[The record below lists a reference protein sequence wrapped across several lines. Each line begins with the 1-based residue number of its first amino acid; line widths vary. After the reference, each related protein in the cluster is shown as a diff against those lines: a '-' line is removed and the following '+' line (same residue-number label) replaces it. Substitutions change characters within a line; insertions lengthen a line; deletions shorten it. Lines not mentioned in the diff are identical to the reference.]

1 MADTPRNP
9 WKTLEGRAI
18 YENAWFRVREDRVI
32 RPDGSPGIYGVVTAA
47 RWALGI
53 LSLWPDE
60 TLTLVG
66 QYRYPI
72 REYSWEIP
80 EGGGRLDLEPLVGA
94 KQELVEETGIE
105 AERWLYLGR
114 CHTSNCFV
122 DEVGH
127 LFLAEQLRQ
136 GVARPEPD
144 EELVTRRVPLA
155 EAIEMASDGRISDS
169 ISIVGIFRLARHLKH
184 L

>member
-1 MADTPRNP
+1 MRRNP
-9 WKTLEGRAI
+9 WTTLGTRPV
-18 YENAWFRVREDRVI
+18 YENAWFRVREDRVT

-53 LSLWPDE
+53 LPLWPDG

-72 REYSWEIP
+72 GEYSWEIP

-94 KQELVEETGIE
+94 KAELLEETGIE
-105 AERWLYLGR
+105 ADSWLYLGR

-127 LFLAEQLRQ
+127 IFLAEQLRQ
-136 GVARPEPD
+136 GTPRPEPD
-144 EELVTRRVPLA
+144 EELATRRVPLE
-155 EAIEMASDGRISDS
+155 EALEMAADGRITDG
-169 ISIVGIFRLARHLKH
+169 ISIAGLFRLARHLKM
-184 L
+184 